1 MHFVYKRRY
10 LQTQAEGTRIREDE
24 RRTEVGLETRRY
36 MVTSRELFCIMLG
49 VIALVCLPKCILK
62 HFTWQEADSYANS
75 ARLNS
80 LHRAAVESTVLE
92 FAEQL
97 YSPIL
102 SQATA
107 HHIPSTNTQIF
118 FFFSPRG
125 LEIITTECL
134 KSFQHQSCRGYKF

>member
-1 MHFVYKRRY
+1 MHFVRKRRY
-10 LQTQAEGTRIREDE
+10 LKTQAEGTRIREDE

-62 HFTWQEADSYANS
+62 HFTWQEADTYANS

-92 FAEQL
+92 FAEQI

-107 HHIPSTNTQIF
+107 HHIPSTNTQISHPPPQKRF
-118 FFFSPRG
+118 RDNHYRV
-125 LEIITTECL
+125 L
-134 KSFQHQSCRGYKF
+134 KVIPTPTMQRL